1 MSNVRGKSLKAMAR
15 DIAEGYVTV
24 NPLFLKS
31 FDNETLKEF
40 YHEVMKT
47 QGEVRGEKFPHND
60 VMEIR
65 LRNLRL
71 QRLHSSAMI
80 IRNFAR
86 ARRIPLI

>member
-1 MSNVRGKSLKAMAR
+1 MAR

-24 NPLFLKS
+24 NPIFLKP
-31 FDNETLKEF
+31 FDDEGLKEF
-40 YHEVMKT
+40 YHEVIKV
-47 QGEVRGEKFPHND
+47 QGEVRGEKFPYNN
-60 VMEIR
+60 VLEIR

-71 QRLHSSAMI
+71 QRLHTSAMV